1 VTQVRSALEAIPN
14 DYPKTFP
21 AYPTNRKTDVVM
33 TTYPVIPSGMWR
45 LDDCYSELGFTVRHL
60 MVSKIRGRFRS
71 FQSTVIVAE
80 NPLLS
85 SVEATIDVKSLDTG
99 NGQRDAAVLS
109 TEYLDA
115 ENHPQLT
122 FRATEVRADGAD
134 YVLRG
139 DLTVR
144 AVTRPVELKVQYN
157 GNVIDP
163 FGKERIGFSVHGEIN
178 RKDFGISVDLPMDG
192 GGVAVGE
199 KIKLELDLEF
209 VRTDAPPAE
218 PAASA
223 GPPAHDVHRLF
234 REDFHQGFTT
244 EGPDARWF
252 YRSFGPYVG
261 DDGIVTVS
269 SGGLQVVSSGTNPV
283 DGKPAFVRTL
293 AQEDDNGSGL
303 PGTLDHVKWLAFTN
317 HQASTGFH
325 GFDVA
330 PGQVL
335 ICESWMSGRTYGAA
349 GNPFGDAV
357 TNPDDD
363 VRLAAVGMPLIDEE
377 TSMIFCFFLSNERVY
392 VVYERLL
399 YSRQKLGNYAAF
411 VYQIP
416 VADRSADD
424 WHNFKISYDRSAGVV
439 RWLLDDTEVYRVDR
453 LGYRLGS
460 REHLVADHGGEETP
474 VELRQL
480 NCGMGMYSALDYG
493 RPDQLAL
500 IRVSSTEDYYFSTAT
515 GEPDPQTFLDNESL
529 ESNRLF
535 GQGAE
540 IQVGHYEV
548 SSAPPR

>member
-1 VTQVRSALEAIPN
+1 MG
-14 DYPKTFP
+14 
-21 AYPTNRKTDVVM
+21 M
-33 TTYPVIPSGMWR
+33 TTHPVIPSGTWR
-45 LDDCYSELGFTVRHL
+45 LDDGCSELGFTVRHL
-60 MVSKIRGRFRS
+60 MVNKIRGRFRS
-71 FQSTVIVAE
+71 FHSTVVVAE
-80 NPLLS
+80 NPLLA
-85 SVEATIDVKSLDTG
+85 SVAATIDVKSLDTG
-99 NGQRDAAVLS
+99 NEQRDATVLS
-109 TEYLDA
+109 AEYLDA
-115 ENHPQLT
+115 ENYPQLT
-122 FRATEVRADGAD
+122 FRATEVRADGTD

-144 AVTRPVELKVQYN
+144 AVTRPVELNVQYN
-157 GNVIDP
+157 GNVVDP
-163 FGKERIGFSVHGEIN
+163 FGIERIGFSAQGEIN
-178 RKDFGISVDLPMDG
+178 RKDFGISVDLPLDG
-192 GGVAVGE
+192 GGFALGE

-209 VRTDAPPAE
+209 VRADASPAE
-218 PAASA
+218 PATPA
-223 GPPAHDVHRLF
+223 GSPAHDGHRLF
-234 REDFHQGFTT
+234 RDDFHEGFTT

-252 YRSFGPYVG
+252 YRSFGPYVA

-269 SGGLQVVSSGTNPV
+269 SRGLQVVSSGTNPA

-325 GFDVA
+325 GFDAA

-335 ICESWMSGRTYGAA
+335 TCESRMSGRTYGTA
-349 GNPFGDAV
+349 GHPFGDAV

-363 VRLAAVGMPLIDEE
+363 LRLATVGMPLIDEE

-399 YSRQKLGNYAAF
+399 YSRPKLGNYAAF

-416 VADRSADD
+416 VADRSPDD

-453 LGYRLGS
+453 LGYHLGS
-460 REHLVADHGGEETP
+460 RDYLIADHGGEEAP

-480 NCGMGMYSALDYG
+480 NCGMGMYTALDYG

-500 IRVSSTEDYYFSTAT
+500 VRISSTEDYYFSTAT
-515 GEPDPQTFLDNESL
+515 GAPDPQTFLDNESL

-540 IQVGHYEV
+540 IRVGHYEV
-548 SSAPPR
+548 CSALAR